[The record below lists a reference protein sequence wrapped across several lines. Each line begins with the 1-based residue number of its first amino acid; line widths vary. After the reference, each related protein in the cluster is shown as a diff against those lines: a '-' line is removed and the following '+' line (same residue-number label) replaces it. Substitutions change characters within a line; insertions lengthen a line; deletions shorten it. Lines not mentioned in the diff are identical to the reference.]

1 MNASAVL
8 LVARRELV
16 TRLVNKVF
24 LISTAVMLVLLVAG
38 TVVGSVVSKRSEP
51 PLVGLVGA
59 PSGFA
64 QTLQQAG
71 AATGTPVRVRELPDA
86 AAARGQVQDGTVKA
100 ALVSGGEG
108 RWTTVT
114 KTDPD
119 GALPEVL
126 AAATRQAALDAVL
139 QQQGVD
145 RGAVTDAVQRATP
158 AVQTIE
164 PADPDRDQR
173 RVVAYVGVFLL
184 FFSVYLYGLYVAMGV
199 VEEKSSR
206 VVELLLATIR
216 PLDLLV
222 GKVLGIG
229 AVGLL
234 QVALFGGA
242 ALLAGSLSGLVTI
255 GSSAVAFFAS
265 MLVFYVLGF
274 AFYAVLYAAAGS
286 LVSRQEDVNSVTT
299 PMNLLAVGSFL
310 LAQYTLGQP
319 DSTLSSVLAWVP
331 PFSAMLVPVRI
342 ALGVSGWPEAV
353 GSALLLLVV
362 TALAAVL
369 AARVYQHSVLQL
381 GRKRSWREAVGRS
394 ARASS

>member
-1 MNASAVL
+1 M
-8 LVARRELV
+8 
-16 TRLVNKVF
+16 
-24 LISTAVMLVLLVAG
+24 
-38 TVVGSVVSKRSEP
+38 
-51 PLVGLVGA
+51 
-59 PSGFA
+59 
-64 QTLQQAG
+64 
-71 AATGTPVRVRELPDA
+71 
-86 AAARGQVQDGTVKA
+86 
-100 ALVSGGEG
+100 
-108 RWTTVT
+108 
-114 KTDPD
+114 
-119 GALPEVL
+119 
-126 AAATRQAALDAVL
+126 
-139 QQQGVD
+139 
-145 RGAVTDAVQRATP
+145 
-158 AVQTIE
+158 
-164 PADPDRDQR
+164 
-173 RVVAYVGVFLL
+173 
-184 FFSVYLYGLYVAMGV
+184 
-199 VEEKSSR
+199 
-206 VVELLLATIR
+206 
-216 PLDLLV
+216 

-369 AARVYQHSVLQL
+369 AARVYQHSVLRL